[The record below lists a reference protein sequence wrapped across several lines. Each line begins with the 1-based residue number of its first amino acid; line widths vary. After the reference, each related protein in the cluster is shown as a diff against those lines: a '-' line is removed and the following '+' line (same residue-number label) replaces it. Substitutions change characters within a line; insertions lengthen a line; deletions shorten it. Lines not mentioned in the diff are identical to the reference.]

1 MVVGVFVIL
10 ILVSQRDPFFMP
22 TDLENWIE
30 DINNL
35 QVCLQHSWLAGCSKI
50 SKLAIGYLANSA
62 LLQPMRGPYGI
73 ADAGVAVLQT
83 AALCLPILAFIATSR
98 RLRHGLVLSG
108 LYLLLLLLSPIPTF
122 YIPSG
127 SLEVQSGAFFGM
139 AILLGLQKLRQPER
153 PLHWFSNL
161 FVLAACLYKDPNAIT
176 FSASVLLA
184 WILSTASWPRLR
196 QLAVLWGP
204 GLIGAMVIS
213 PLWNLFRYHSLLPMG
228 YVEEATLNR
237 PSLSQALFSL
247 WGLFLS
253 PNGGFVVFWGAAF
266 GLLILVK
273 LIGQRWRWQWPGLH
287 TWMPLTFLLV
297 GVSSMAL
304 WWSPFGWV
312 SWGARLTVPYCLAAL
327 IAGVGLL
334 EEPLSWQGWSRDRR
348 TAITTVTAYVG
359 ALILLSRSIPY
370 VALGYTRP
378 HANFFIPPP
387 STVKPRGTPR
397 TKSCTARLFEEM
409 NAQKNP
415 HPNAL
420 VRMWRTKV
428 FWPCQEEG
436 MRADPTR

>member
-22 TDLENWIE
+22 TDLDSWIE
-30 DINNL
+30 DINN
-35 QVCLQHSWLAGCSKI
+35 VKICLQHSQSSSCLQI

-62 LLQPMRGPYGI
+62 LLQPMRGPDGN
-73 ADAGVAVLQT
+73 AEAGVEVLQT
-83 AALCLPILAFIATSR
+83 AALCLPILAFIATGR
-98 RLRHGLVLSG
+98 RLRHGITLSS
-108 LYLLLLLLSPIPTF
+108 LYLLLLLLTPIPTF

-127 SLEVQSGAFFGM
+127 SLEVQSGAFFGL
-139 AILLGLQKLRQPER
+139 AILLGLKKLKQPEL
-153 PLHWFSNL
+153 PWQWFSNL

-176 FSASVLLA
+176 FSACAVMA
-184 WILSTASWPRLR
+184 WMLSREGWSRLR
-196 QLAVLWGP
+196 QLALLWGP
-204 GLIGAMVIS
+204 GLIGALVIS
-213 PLWNLFRYHSLLPMG
+213 PLWNLFRYQSLLPMG
-228 YVEEATLNR
+228 YIEEATLNR

-287 TWMPLTFLLV
+287 TWMPLTFLVV

-312 SWGARLTVPYCLAAL
+312 SWGARLSVPFCLAAL
-327 IAGVGLL
+327 IAAVGLL
-334 EEPLSWQGWSRDRR
+334 EEPLRWQEWSRDSKG
-348 TAITTVTAYVG
+348 TILNVAGSVA
-359 ALILLSRSIPY
+359 ALVLFSKSVPY

-378 HANFFIPPP
+378 HISFFFPPP
-387 STVKPRGTPR
+387 SAAKPTTKPR
-397 TKSCTARLFEEM
+397 TKSCTVRLFEEI
-409 NAQKNP
+409 NAQKNGP
-415 HPNAL
+415 RNPL

-428 FWPCQEEG
+428 FWPCLEEG
-436 MRADPTR
+436 MRGDPTR